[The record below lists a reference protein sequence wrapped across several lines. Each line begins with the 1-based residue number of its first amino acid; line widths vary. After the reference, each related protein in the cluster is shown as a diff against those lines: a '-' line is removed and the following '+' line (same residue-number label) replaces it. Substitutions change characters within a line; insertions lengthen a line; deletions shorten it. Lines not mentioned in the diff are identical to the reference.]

1 MGAQAAT
8 CSLASLRAGL
18 EVQAVSCQ
26 PLPLTSMR
34 TVRCYGEAM
43 MVQVI
48 SAVVVDLGTEI
59 SPHPLKDMQ
68 ALAVA
73 VEDGHL
79 AGEQMDGG

>member
-1 MGAQAAT
+1 
-8 CSLASLRAGL
+8 
-18 EVQAVSCQ
+18 
-26 PLPLTSMR
+26 
-34 TVRCYGEAM
+34 M

-48 SAVVVDLGTEI
+48 SAEVVDLGTE
-59 SPHPLKDMQ
+59 SSAHPLKDMQ